1 MITMVDFH
9 SHLLPSVDDGS
20 RSVEESLQ
28 LLDMLRDQHVSTVV
42 ATPHFY
48 ANEQSV
54 HKFLQRRQKAYEEL
68 VQQRQ
73 PDHPHIR
80 LGAEVR
86 YYPGIS
92 HLDDL
97 RSLCL
102 EGTRLLLLEMP
113 MTRWTDYT
121 VKELMDIVNARGVT
135 LVLAHIER
143 YRQLQDIRLFERLL
157 QAGVLMQVNAT
168 FFTERWTRHRALK
181 MLGNQMIHFIGSDC
195 HGIRVRPPY
204 MGEAMGIIGK
214 KFGDEFLSQMN
225 EFATELISV

>member
-1 MITMVDFH
+1 MMMVDFH
-9 SHLLPSVDDGS
+9 SHILPGVDDGS

-28 LLDMLRDQHVSTVV
+28 LLDMLREQQVSAVV
-42 ATPHFY
+42 ASPHFY

-54 HKFLQRRQKAYEEL
+54 QEFLSRRQAAYETL
-68 VQQRQ
+68 SAQMQ
-73 PDHPHIR
+73 PDHPPIR

-86 YYPGIS
+86 FYPGIS
-92 HLDDL
+92 HLEEL

-121 VKELMDIVNARGVT
+121 VKELLDMVNSRGVT

-143 YRQLQDIRLFERLL
+143 YRQLQDARVLDRLL
-157 QAGVLMQVNAT
+157 RAGVLMQVNAT
-168 FFTERWTRHRALK
+168 FFTERLTRHRALK

-195 HGIRVRPPY
+195 HGTRVRPPH
-204 MGEAMGIIGK
+204 MGEAIEIIGK
-214 KFGDEFLSQMN
+214 KLGEGFLSQMN
-225 EFATELISV
+225 EFASEMISV

>member
-1 MITMVDFH
+1 MMMVDFH
-9 SHLLPSVDDGS
+9 SHILPGVDDGS

-28 LLDMLRDQHVSTVV
+28 LLDMLREQQVSAVV

-54 HKFLQRRQKAYEEL
+54 QEFLSRRQAAYETL
-68 VQQRQ
+68 SAQMQ
-73 PDHPHIR
+73 PDHPPIR

-86 YYPGIS
+86 FYPGIS
-92 HLDDL
+92 HLEEL

-121 VKELMDIVNARGVT
+121 VKELLDMVNSRGVT

-143 YRQLQDIRLFERLL
+143 YRQLQDARVLDRLL
-157 QAGVLMQVNAT
+157 RAGVLMQVNAT
-168 FFTERWTRHRALK
+168 FFTERLTRHRALK

-195 HGIRVRPPY
+195 HGTRVRPPH
-204 MGEAMGIIGK
+204 MGEAIEIIGK
-214 KFGDEFLSQMN
+214 KFGEGFLSQMN
-225 EFATELISV
+225 EFASEMISV